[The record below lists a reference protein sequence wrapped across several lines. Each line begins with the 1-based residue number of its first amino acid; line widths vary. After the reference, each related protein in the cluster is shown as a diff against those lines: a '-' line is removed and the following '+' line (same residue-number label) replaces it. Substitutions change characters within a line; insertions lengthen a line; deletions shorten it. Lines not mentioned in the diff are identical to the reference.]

1 MLFCKLEFC
10 FIQKGK
16 PMLTKVKDFF
26 IKYSHCWTLL
36 YFPIYMLWF
45 TWLERKVTPD
55 SDYTNLHVYVDD
67 LIPFCEWFV
76 IPYVL
81 WFLYIAGVM
90 AFVLFTSRKE
100 FYEASAY
107 MFIGMSMCLLV
118 CTLWANGQDLRV
130 EGFDKDNILTSIMG
144 FIYSTDT
151 NTNVFPSIHVY
162 NSVGAAI
169 LIFKSH
175 ILKKYNWVKISAVVL
190 STLIIMSTVFLKQHS
205 IVDVFGGLIWAA
217 LMYIPVYCVNWSKV
231 REALK
236 SKSISKKKV
245 TTN

>member
-1 MLFCKLEFC
+1 
-10 FIQKGK
+10 
-16 PMLTKVKDFF
+16 
-26 IKYSHCWTLL
+26 
-36 YFPIYMLWF
+36 
-45 TWLERKVTPD
+45 
-55 SDYTNLHVYVDD
+55 
-67 LIPFCEWFV
+67 
-76 IPYVL
+76 
-81 WFLYIAGVM
+81 
-90 AFVLFTSRKE
+90 
-100 FYEASAY
+100 
-107 MFIGMSMCLLV
+107 
-118 CTLWANGQDLRV
+118 
-130 EGFDKDNILTSIMG
+130 MG

>member
-1 MLFCKLEFC
+1 
-10 FIQKGK
+10 
-16 PMLTKVKDFF
+16 
-26 IKYSHCWTLL
+26 
-36 YFPIYMLWF
+36 
-45 TWLERKVTPD
+45 
-55 SDYTNLHVYVDD
+55 VDD

-118 CTLWANGQDLRV
+118 CTLWPNGQDLRV